1 MTVKGSPSVC
11 DAAPT
16 MATLATSTDDSE
28 VNFRNYVKLD
38 ILTYLYDDVD
48 YENHKI
54 IAAAA
59 A

>member
-1 MTVKGSPSVC
+1 M
-11 DAAPT
+11 APT
-16 MATLATSTDDSE
+16 TATLSTSTDDSE
-28 VNFRNYVKLD
+28 VNFRNYVKID
-38 ILTYLYDDVD
+38 ILPYLYDDVD